1 MMDFRSDTVTKPTEE
16 MRRAMYEAEVGDDVY
31 GDDPTVNELEK
42 LAADLLGKDAA
53 LFVPSGTFSNQLAI
67 MTHTRRGDEIIVL
80 EDSHIL
86 LHEAGA
92 AGLLSGVNV
101 RTAKSYV
108 GDYDLSELERIYRE
122 DDIHY
127 PVTSLICLE
136 NAHGNGKVIN
146 LLHMKEV
153 YEFASSRGV
162 SVHLDGARIF
172 NAATFLGED
181 VREIAKYADS
191 VSMCLSKG
199 LCSPIGSILLGDRDF
214 IKKAKRNRKKM
225 GGALRQ
231 AGVLAACGII
241 SLEKMTKRLYED
253 HDNAN
258 YFALLADEIEEIEI
272 EWDRGDI
279 NMIFFTLSLD
289 IELEEELA
297 KRDILINPPE
307 FGEYRIVMHNDVTR
321 ENVDCLIIAIKEII
335 SEYRGN

>member
-16 MRRAMYEAEVGDDVY
+16 MRKAMFEAEVGDDVY

-67 MTHTRRGDEIIVL
+67 MTHTRRGDEVIVL

-92 AGLLSGVNV
+92 AGLLSGVNL
-101 RTAKSYV
+101 RAARSYI
-108 GDYDLSELERIYRE
+108 GDYDLNELKRLYRE
-122 DDIHY
+122 DDIHH

-136 NAHGNGKVIN
+136 NAHGNGKVID

-153 YEFASSRGV
+153 YEFANSRDV

-181 VREIAKYADS
+181 VKEIAKYADS

-199 LCSPIGSILLGDRDF
+199 LCSPVGSILLGDKDF
-214 IKKAKRNRKKM
+214 IKKARRNRKKM

-231 AGVLAACGII
+231 AGVLAACGIV

-272 EWDRGDI
+272 EWDRCDI
-279 NMIFFTLSLD
+279 NMIFFKSSLD
-289 IELEEELA
+289 LELEEELA
-297 KRDILINPPE
+297 KRDILINPQE
-307 FGEYRIVMHNDVTR
+307 FGEYRIVMHNGITR

-335 SEYRGN
+335 GEYRGN